1 MQFVNSHDASHAT
14 TQDLPPGLHQ
24 HTARHSPSQLT
35 VAIVRIVDVLL
46 GYHAAVM
53 TLWLRQQTFWQRVG
67 LLAEGECRRNCMS
80 VSFTGR
86 KIQNGPCD
94 CDSLH
99 CPALWG
105 LFAVYLVV
113 SCLVGAPFP
122 L

>member
-24 HTARHSPSQLT
+24 HTAQHSPSQLT
-35 VAIVRIVDVLL
+35 VAIVRFVDVLL

-67 LLAEGECRRNCMS
+67 LLAEGECRRACT
-80 VSFTGR
+80 VGDCLGVR

-99 CPALWG
+99 VTLKSVR
-105 LFAVYLVV
+105 L
-113 SCLVGAPFP
+113 
-122 L
+122 